1 MKKKLL
7 ILATILFLTGC
18 SINIMDNIKDEMVEG
33 AYINLNEILV
43 YTDPKLEDI
52 VKDTNVEL
60 INKDINI
67 NTETIGENIQ
77 IVEYRYEHKKYKYK
91 MKYEVKDNT
100 APIILSAKTESY
112 VKVDTEEYNPCDSV
126 NMADNYTKV
135 PTCEIIGNYN
145 LSKTGNYKVKYQI
158 KDESNNKTER
168 DLTIHVVDKLPDP
181 VTPKPSEPTITY
193 FEDVVNKYK
202 KDNTEIGLDVSRW
215 QGDIDFNK
223 VKEAG
228 VTFVMMRIG
237 VSNDVGEELSMDSK
251 YKQNIERAK
260 EAGLK
265 VGVYVYTTA
274 INEDMAKEAANFVID
289 CLDGVKLDFPIVFDW
304 ENWSKFR
311 KYEISIHDLNNTFIA
326 FDKELQKHNLSAMLY
341 SSKYYLNVMW
351 EDRVKNNYQV
361 WLAHY
366 TDNKMTDYDGKFN
379 MWQMCS
385 DGRIDGIN
393 GDVDIDILFK

>member
-7 ILATILFLTGC
+7 ILATVLFLTGC
-18 SINIMDNIKDEMVEG
+18 SINIMDNVKTEMVDG

-43 YTDPKLEDI
+43 YTDPKLENI
-52 VKDTNVEL
+52 IKDTNVEIL
-60 INKDINI
+60 NKDTSI
-67 NTETIGENIQ
+67 NTDTIGENVQ

-91 MKYEVKDNT
+91 MKYEVKDNID
-100 APIILSAKTESY
+100 PIILSARTESY
-112 VKVDTEEYNPCDSV
+112 IKVDTEEYNPCDTV

-135 PTCEIIGNYN
+135 PTCEIIGDYN
-145 LSKTGNYKVKYQI
+145 LSKIGNYKVKYQI
-158 KDESNNKTER
+158 KDESNNIAER
-168 DLTIHVVDKLPDP
+168 DLTIHVVKELPEP
-181 VTPKPSEPTITY
+181 VEPKPSEPTITY

-202 KDNTEIGLDVSRW
+202 KDNTEIGLDISRW
-215 QGDIDFNK
+215 QGDVDFNK
-223 VKEAG
+223 VKNAG

-393 GDVDIDILFK
+393 GDVDIDVLFK